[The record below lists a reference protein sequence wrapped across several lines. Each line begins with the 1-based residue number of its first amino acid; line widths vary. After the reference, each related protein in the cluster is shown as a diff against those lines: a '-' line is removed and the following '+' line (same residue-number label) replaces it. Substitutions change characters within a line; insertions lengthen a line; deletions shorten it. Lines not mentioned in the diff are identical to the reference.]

1 MELNDIRMQI
11 DDIDEQLLK
20 LFCQRMNMVRQ
31 VAEFKLK
38 NGLPILRKDREIEI
52 LQRVRD
58 YADDMSDGYGEYAV
72 TLFEKL
78 MEVSRDM
85 QKNLIEKESK

>member
-20 LFCQRMNMVRQ
+20 LFCQRMDMVRQ

-38 NGLPILRKDREIEI
+38 TGLPILRTDREIE
-52 LQRVRD
+52 LLRRVSG

-72 TLFEKL
+72 ILFEKL